1 MHISTDEQKKAIRAV
16 LECRETYESQE
27 DALQA
32 AESALEAAPGNY
44 TIESLQITELQDMDF
59 VEMHIG
65 TLGDKQ
71 RVRWKLTGAARAQL
85 ESEQRAWFESQVQVL
100 GGISQDSMS
109 PIEPSRLSNLELARF
124 AAGDTAIREQ
134 MLAYVRQKMMHKTKA
149 RGQSG

>member
-1 MHISTDEQKKAIRAV
+1 MRDT
-16 LECRETYESQE
+16 
-27 DALQA
+27 
-32 AESALEAAPGNY
+32 
-44 TIESLQITELQDMDF
+44 DF

-85 ESEQRAWFESQVQVL
+85 ETEQRAWFESQVQVL

-134 MLAYVRQKMMHKTKA
+134 MLAYVRQRMMHKTKA